1 MATVRH
7 WWQKNRLQVILG
19 LFSLAIAWL
28 IFQTKGAVI
37 LEIFSSLTRNLQPY
51 SENERKAILGNS
63 LFQEL
68 ENQISELEAQNEQ
81 LKKLLQYKQTTKIN
95 FITAPVIGRSPDEWW
110 KVITIGAGSN
120 QGVNKDDTVAG
131 IGGLVGRIVEVT
143 PHTSRV
149 LLISD
154 PSSRVGATITRTRYM
169 GFIKANSSQTAIMVF
184 YAKVYDVKIG
194 DLVTTSSVSTI
205 FPGGIPIGKVV
216 SIDLNKSPAP
226 EAIIQFTAPIDFLEW
241 VMVYK
246 K

>member
-1 MATVRH
+1 
-7 WWQKNRLQVILG
+7 
-19 LFSLAIAWL
+19 
-28 IFQTKGAVI
+28 
-37 LEIFSSLTRNLQPY
+37 
-51 SENERKAILGNS
+51 
-63 LFQEL
+63 
-68 ENQISELEAQNEQ
+68 
-81 LKKLLQYKQTTKIN
+81 
-95 FITAPVIGRSPDEWW
+95 
-110 KVITIGAGSN
+110 
-120 QGVNKDDTVAG
+120 
-131 IGGLVGRIVEVT
+131 
-143 PHTSRV
+143 
-149 LLISD
+149 
-154 PSSRVGATITRTRYM
+154 M